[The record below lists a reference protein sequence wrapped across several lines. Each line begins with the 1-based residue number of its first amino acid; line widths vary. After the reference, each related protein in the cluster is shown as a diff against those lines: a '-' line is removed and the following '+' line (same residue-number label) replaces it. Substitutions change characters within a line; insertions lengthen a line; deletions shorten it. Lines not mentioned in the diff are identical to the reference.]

1 MLSRDY
7 ILRILQTFFDLTA
20 KLFDGKRKT
29 DEEFELELNHLY
41 NAYFQKSRAF
51 FMNTLPEE
59 IPAVFGEDAFLLEKN
74 SMLAEICYREYQHA
88 SDEKSKCDWGLKA
101 KFLYDY
107 LNAHSADYSLIYA
120 ARSKELE
127 AIQPS
132 PIS

>member
-29 DEEFELELNHLY
+29 DEEFELELDHLY

-51 FMNTLPEE
+51 FMNALPEE
-59 IPAVFGEDAFLLEKN
+59 IPAIFKEDDFLFEKN
-74 SMLAEICYREYQHA
+74 SMLAEICYREYQQA
-88 SDEKSKCDWGLKA
+88 SDEESKRNWGLKA

-107 LNAHSADYSLIYA
+107 LNNHSTDYSLIYV
-120 ARSKELE
+120 ARSEELA
-127 AIQPS
+127 AIL
-132 PIS
+132 

>member
-29 DEEFELELNHLY
+29 EEEFELELNQLY

-51 FMNTLPEE
+51 FMDTLPEE
-59 IPAVFGEDAFLLEKN
+59 IPVIFKEDDFLFEKN

-88 SDEKSKCDWGLKA
+88 FDEESKRNWGLKA

-107 LNAHSADYSLIYA
+107 LNDHSTDYSLIYVARREELA
-120 ARSKELE
+120 AIL
-127 AIQPS
+127 
-132 PIS
+132 

>member
-59 IPAVFGEDAFLLEKN
+59 IPAVLGEDAFLLEKN

-88 SDEKSKCDWGLKA
+88 SDEESKRNWGLKA

-107 LNAHSADYSLIYA
+107 LNDHSADYSLIYV
-120 ARSKELE
+120 ARSEELA
-127 AIQPS
+127 AIL
-132 PIS
+132 

>member
-29 DEEFELELNHLY
+29 EEEFELELNQLY
-41 NAYFQKSRAF
+41 NAYFQKSRVF
-51 FMNTLPEE
+51 FMDTLPEE
-59 IPAVFGEDAFLLEKN
+59 IPAVFEEDTFLLEKN
-74 SMLAEICYREYQHA
+74 SMLAEICYQEYHHA
-88 SDEKSKCDWGLKA
+88 SDEESKRNWGLKA

-107 LNAHSADYSLIYA
+107 LNNHSTDYSLVYI

-127 AIQPS
+127 AIN
-132 PIS
+132 